1 MAQRITLTHIQ
12 WRNASWIQIKPE
24 GYIEGLSSLIK
35 NIKGWAYHS
44 ETGWRVPYS
53 VESYQHLRNQLRN
66 LEIWIDKEK
75 KTIQTQV
82 ENLPTKLE
90 LTEEEKLAILKLI
103 EKTTIKRYSQNTTR
117 TYRTCLEFFFMQRTR
132 PLCLLDT
139 EEIRLFLL
147 KQIKEKKWS
156 EATQNSYLNAI
167 KFYVEHFT
175 KLDINWKDFRPKE
188 PKQLPGVLSEE
199 EVVKLF
205 NACTNEKHKTILMLI
220 YSAGLRLNEL
230 LQLRKDDIHTGR
242 KEIFIK
248 SGKGKKDRISIL
260 ADKMTTQLKLYLKEY
275 KPRYWLIEGAEGG
288 PYSARSVQ
296 QILRKAVA
304 DSGINPL
311 ATVHTLRHSF
321 ATHLLERGTDIRYI
335 QDLLGHSSIKT
346 TEIYTHITQKGGK
359 TIQSPLDQLDCAS
372 RQIDATE
379 LRK

>member
-1 MAQRITLTHIQ
+1 
-12 WRNASWIQIKPE
+12 
-24 GYIEGLSSLIK
+24 
-35 NIKGWAYHS
+35 
-44 ETGWRVPYS
+44 
-53 VESYQHLRNQLRN
+53 
-66 LEIWIDKEK
+66 
-75 KTIQTQV
+75 
-82 ENLPTKLE
+82 
-90 LTEEEKLAILKLI
+90 
-103 EKTTIKRYSQNTTR
+103 
-117 TYRTCLEFFFMQRTR
+117 MQRTR

-230 LQLRKDDIHTGR
+230 LQLRKDDIHTER

-275 KPRYWLIEGAEGG
+275 KPRY
-288 PYSARSVQ
+288 
-296 QILRKAVA
+296 
-304 DSGINPL
+304 
-311 ATVHTLRHSF
+311 
-321 ATHLLERGTDIRYI
+321 
-335 QDLLGHSSIKT
+335 
-346 TEIYTHITQKGGK
+346 
-359 TIQSPLDQLDCAS
+359 
-372 RQIDATE
+372 
-379 LRK
+379 